1 MCTKV
6 DCMSTVVD
14 PQKCTEVS
22 TLLAPLFIC
31 DALITTES
39 EGVGLLSL
47 AIEQTFIIMGLGF
60 SCPL

>member
-1 MCTKV
+1 
-6 DCMSTVVD
+6 MSTVVD